1 MSTTTMTPVH
11 QSAPWEW
18 ALEPQAATRLPAAPA
33 ARWLLV
39 TAGRV
44 WLTRSGAGLEGGDV
58 WLQAGERHPLPAGSE
73 WVLEGWPAA
82 RVALL
87 EVPQRA
93 SAPAARAWRARWPA
107 PVLHAA

>member
-33 ARWLLV
+33 PRWLLV

-44 WLTRSGAGLEGGDV
+44 WLTRSGAGLAGGDV
-58 WLQAGERHPLPAGSE
+58 WLQAGERHALPAGSD
-73 WVLEGWPAA
+73 WVLEGWPTA

-87 EVPQRA
+87 QAPQR
-93 SAPAARAWRARWPA
+93 PATQQRRARRAPWFA